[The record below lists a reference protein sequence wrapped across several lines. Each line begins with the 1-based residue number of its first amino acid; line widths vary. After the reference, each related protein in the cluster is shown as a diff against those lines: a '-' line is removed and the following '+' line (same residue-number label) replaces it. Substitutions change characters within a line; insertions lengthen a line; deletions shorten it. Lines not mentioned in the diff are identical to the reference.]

1 MKPLIGLDETSGCNL
16 EAVAELGFQFRFK
29 TLEVE
34 IVKTPRDRR
43 KKKTVISLEF
53 QWDTPQV
60 VIIIMGKI
68 WDPPIKIVRDL
79 NKFQ

>member
-34 IVKTPRDRR
+34 IVKTPRDRT
-43 KKKTVISLEF
+43 KKTVMSLEF
-53 QWDTPQV
+53 QWYTHQV

-68 WDPPIKIVRDL
+68 WDPPIKIVRDM